1 MPAGASHKRE
11 REYKEL
17 KKEFTQEGRYKGREE
32 EVASRIVNKQRA
44 KYGETKK
51 AKEKDREGRSPDR
64 GLPLRDYERLTVKQV
79 MGRLESLSGKEIRQ
93 IERYE
98 KQHKNRS
105 TLLDKLER
113 ARAH

>member
-1 MPAGASHKRE
+1 MPAGASRKRE
-11 REYKEL
+11 REYGKL
-17 KKEFTQEGRYKGREE
+17 KKEFKHEGRYAGREE
-32 EVASRIVNKQRA
+32 EVASRIVNTQRA
-44 KYGETKK
+44 KYGETKE

-79 MGRLESLSGKEIRQ
+79 MGKLGSLSGREIEK

-105 TLLDKLER
+105 TLIDRLER

>member
-1 MPAGASHKRE
+1 MPAGAGQKRE

-17 KKEFTQEGRYKGREE
+17 KKEFKQEGRYKGREE

-51 AKEKDREGRSPDR
+51 AKEKDRESTSPDR
-64 GLPLRDYERLTVKQV
+64 GLPLRDYEHLTVKQV
-79 MGRLESLSGKEIRQ
+79 MGKLGSLSGRQIQQ

-105 TLLDKLER
+105 TLIDKLER